1 MNVPPP
7 YRPARET
14 PRPGRTATATGRTDR
29 DEALRALVEL
39 VAEGDEAA
47 FDRLYDR
54 LAGPVLGVA
63 GRVLR
68 DPSQSEEVAQEVMLE
83 LWRSAG
89 RYRPER
95 GTVLSWALTIAHRRA
110 VDRVRAAQAA
120 YDRDWLDAVRSYA
133 PVFDEVAEQV
143 ELRFDQERVR
153 QLLAS
158 LTKGQRDSLT
168 LAYYGGCT
176 QAQIAALL
184 GTPLGT
190 VKTRI
195 RDGLIRLR
203 DQLAVEP

>member
-1 MNVPPP
+1 MNAPAQ
-7 YRPARET
+7 YRPAREL
-14 PRPGRTATATGRTDR
+14 PHPGPAAPGRPDR
-29 DEALRALVEL
+29 GAALRALVAL
-39 VAEGDEAA
+39 VARGDETA

-54 LAGPVLGVA
+54 LTGPVLGVV

-68 DPSQSEEVAQEVMLE
+68 DRAQSEEVAQEVMLE

-89 RYRPER
+89 SYRPER

-110 VDRVRAAQAA
+110 VDRVRSAQAA
-120 YDRDWLDAVRSYA
+120 HDRDQLDAVRSYV

-143 ELRFDQERVR
+143 ELRLEQERVR
-153 QLLAS
+153 RLLGS
-158 LTKGQRDSLT
+158 LTEGQRESLT

-176 QAQIAALL
+176 QAQIAAIL